1 MSTQRT
7 DIHRPS
13 ALITED
19 YEFAYAYDA
28 HPTEIG
34 NRAAL
39 TLLNALLAEGYY
51 FDRVHGGDTCDHC
64 GTRLRYVAVMKH
76 TPTMTLIK
84 VGEQCLDNRFE
95 LATPEFHALRK
106 AAKLNRERVKL
117 SEKRDAFLSVPEN
130 REAFDFC
137 EARVAAGDYGY
148 EGFYFNFVHKINR
161 YGDTSEKFVAAI
173 LRAKKRDEEFAAK
186 RAFEALSA
194 SPVVEG
200 KDVQITGEVLSIKF
214 QDNAY
219 GGRLVMTVKDDRGFK
234 VWGSVPT
241 SLKLGQRDD
250 EGRLTGQRVSFI
262 ASVEKSDR
270 DETFGFFKRPRK
282 AQVVS

>member
-19 YEFAYAYDA
+19 YEFAYAYDG
-28 HPTEIG
+28 HPEDG
-34 NRAAL
+34 DRGACVP
-39 TLLNALLAEGYY
+39 LLNALLAEGYY
-51 FDRVHGGDTCDHC
+51 FDQVHGGDTCDHC
-64 GTRLRYVAVMKH
+64 GTNLRYVAVMKH

-84 VGEQCLDNRFE
+84 VGETCLDNRFE
-95 LATPEFHALRK
+95 LATPEFHRLRK

-137 EARVAAGDYGY
+137 EARVAAGDYGFN
-148 EGFYFNFVHKINR
+148 GFYHNFTHSVNR
-161 YGDTSEKFVAAI
+161 YGDASEKFVTAI

-186 RAFEALSA
+186 RAFEALTA
-194 SPVVEG
+194 APVVEG
-200 KDVQITGEVLSIKF
+200 KAVQITGKVLSTKF

-219 GGRLVMTVKDDRGFK
+219 GGRLVMTVADDRGFK
-234 VWGSVPT
+234 VWGSVP
-241 SLKLGQRDD
+241 SGVQPEKDD
-250 EGRLTGQRVSFI
+250 RITFI

-282 AQVVS
+282 AMIV